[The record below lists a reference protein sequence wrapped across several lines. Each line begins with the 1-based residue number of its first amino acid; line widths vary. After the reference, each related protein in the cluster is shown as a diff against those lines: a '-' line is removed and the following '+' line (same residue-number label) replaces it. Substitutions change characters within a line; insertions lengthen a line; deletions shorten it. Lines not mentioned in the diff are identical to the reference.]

1 MILALCFLLFSGAPE
16 TEPNLLIPSFLRH
29 PEVRFEDLNS
39 DGVLDIWVVEGSSK
53 APDQAGRI
61 WVHDGAS
68 QDDTFHELVH
78 TPLGGELKPTG
89 VGSDFWV
96 RSYFRGLVLDY
107 RGEQGWVLAN
117 DFNQGTKVRPGM
129 QPLDLEV
136 GLLVPTFAG
145 YELLQG
151 ECAERFAATPTVDV
165 NRDRMVLTWP
175 MPQTRDLNGDGVS
188 DLIAAPVRSP
198 QHGEARIWSAV
209 REGDHWREHQCKVQ
223 FPNGEDIVTY
233 QLGDLDG
240 DGKDEM
246 VLMTRPTKNMSLF
259 EEMGFLVYAG
269 RGPGDW
275 DPVATQSLKT
285 NQNLWQ
291 TGPIEVDARGITFYY
306 YKGLIRDKFRV
317 DCFPWKDGYLQPKP
331 TTRMWKLKDAD
342 RGMISLDYDLNGDGR
357 KDLALSDEQGLKI
370 YYRGGGLIPFANEPD
385 QVISEGVNHGG
396 RSFEMEFGGEGQM
409 TVQVTERGGMLQGDK
424 SFSLINLGPKQAP
437 QLWSLRQEP
446 SGYWRLRQRPLSTL
460 AKSR

>member
-1 MILALCFLLFSGAPE
+1 MILALCIFLFGGAPE
-16 TEPNLLIPSFLRH
+16 SEPNLLIPSYLRY
-29 PEVRFEDLNS
+29 PEVNFSDLNG
-39 DGVLDIWVVEGSSK
+39 DGTLDIWVVEGSSK

-61 WVHDGAS
+61 WVLDGS
-68 QDDTFHELVH
+68 SSDDTFHELTH
-78 TPLGGELKPTG
+78 TAMGGELRPIG
-89 VGSDFWV
+89 HGSDFWV
-96 RSYFRGLVLDY
+96 RSYFRGQVLDY
-107 RGEQGWVLAN
+107 RGEHGWVLTT
-117 DFNQGTKVRPGM
+117 DFNQGTKIRPGM
-129 QPLDLEV
+129 QPLYLEV
-136 GLLVPTFAG
+136 GLLVPTFEG

-151 ECAERFAATPTVDV
+151 DCADSFAARPTVDV

-175 MPQTRDLNGDGVS
+175 MPQTRDLNGDGAL

-198 QHGEARIWSAV
+198 QHGQARIWSAV
-209 REGDHWREHQCKVQ
+209 REGDHWREHQCRVQ

-240 DGKDEM
+240 DGKDEL

-259 EEMGFLVYAG
+259 DEMSFVVYAG

-291 TGPIEVDARGITFYY
+291 TGPIEVDERGITFYY

-342 RGMISLDYDLNGDGR
+342 RGMIFLDYDLNGDGR
-357 KDLALSDEQGLKI
+357 KDLVLSDEQGLKV
-370 YYRGGGLIPFANEPD
+370 YNRRNGLIPFADDPD
-385 QVISEGVNHGG
+385 QVLSAGANTGG
-396 RSFEMEFGGEGQM
+396 RNFEMQFGGDGEM
-409 TVQVTERGGMLQGDK
+409 TVQVSDLGGRLKGDK
-424 SFSLINLGPKQAP
+424 SFSLINRGPRMAP
-437 QLWSLRQEP
+437 ELWSLRQEQ
-446 SGYWRLRQRPLSTL
+446 SGYWRLRRHPLATL
-460 AKSR
+460 AQGK